1 MFHFCVLQILLFAV
15 IIHFQT
21 GPFKGYQILKSMKKF
36 VQNPWLLALLLVGT
50 AIVSCKKDKLETIA
64 GFSYQVDAADY
75 KKVTFTNA
83 SQNYDSVSW
92 DFGDGNTSTE
102 VSPVHIYS
110 TTGAYT
116 VKLSVT
122 GEGGTDVLSQVVT
135 ISDPDAE
142 LTKLVGNVSKNWKL
156 LRVVNANRWPL
167 EVGPIAKDQVW
178 WGLGRGNDDI
188 ANRPCTM
195 NDEWIF
201 GRDKS
206 MQYKTN
212 GDFWAEGGVFDP
224 ANVCAESTAA
234 NMTGPGGTDLSAFG
248 DGLHTFVL
256 TNGTKPTLEVVG
268 LGAFIGLQKI
278 GTDVEVSVPQASVK
292 LDILKL
298 TDGDVDTLI
307 LESAYKFGG
316 NTSGQDDAYWKITLV
331 HYDDPNDE
339 PAVAAFKADVVGK
352 TATFTNNSFEGTS
365 YSWNFGD
372 GATSTETSPSHT
384 YAAGGLYTV
393 VLNVTKGNVTTSATK
408 QITVSGEMSEADLI
422 GGAWKIRNAAN
433 SIFVGPGLGSLDW
446 WQVPANFLDGTS
458 TGADDWSCMT
468 NDEFIFS
475 SGGVYEYKTNGDA
488 RNDGYMG
495 SPNGCWSDAQIAAS
509 GNGAAFGSGVHSFVF
524 TPAAGTDRPIITL
537 TNGASGAAFIGF
549 YKGFYGGENS
559 TGTNAPNGG
568 STTNRYEVMSYVNA
582 GGVETLTVSVD
593 ISGAH
598 DGSSAWTVVLTR

>member
-1 MFHFCVLQILLFAV
+1 
-15 IIHFQT
+15 
-21 GPFKGYQILKSMKKF
+21 MKKF

-50 AIVSCKKDKLETIA
+50 AIISCKKDKLETIA
-64 GFSYQVDAADY
+64 GFSFKVDAADY
-75 KKVTFTNA
+75 KKVVFTNA

-102 VSPVHIYS
+102 INPEHIYA

-142 LTKLVGNVSKNWKL
+142 LTKLVGNVSKTWKL

-195 NDEWIF
+195 NDEWVF
-201 GRDKS
+201 GRDKT
-206 MQYKTN
+206 MQYKSN
-212 GDFWAEGGVFDP
+212 GDFWAEGGVFEP
-224 ANVCAESTAA
+224 ANVCAESTPA
-234 NMTGPGGTDLSAFG
+234 NMTGPGGTNLSAFG
-248 DGLHTFVL
+248 DGTHTFVL

-278 GTDVEVSVPQASVK
+278 GTDSEVSVPQASVK

-331 HYDDPNDE
+331 HYDDPNNE

-352 TATFTNNSFEGTS
+352 TATFTNNSFDGQS

-384 YAAGGLYTV
+384 YALGGIYTV
-393 VLNVTKGNVTTSATK
+393 VLNVTRGNVTTSATK
-408 QITVSGEMSEADLI
+408 QITVSGEMTEADLI
-422 GGAWKIRNAAN
+422 GGAWKVRNAAN
-433 SIFVGPGLGSLDW
+433 SIFVGPALGSLDW

-509 GNGAAFGSGVHSFVF
+509 GNGAAFGSGVHSFTF
-524 TPAAGTDRPIITL
+524 TPATATDRPIITL
-537 TNGASGAAFIGF
+537 TNGVSGAAFLGF
-549 YKGFYGGENS
+549 YKGYYGGENS

-568 STTNRYEVMSYVNA
+568 LTTNRYEVMSYVNA

-598 DGSSAWTVVLTR
+598 NGSAAWTVVLTR

>member
-1 MFHFCVLQILLFAV
+1 
-15 IIHFQT
+15 
-21 GPFKGYQILKSMKKF
+21 MKKF

-64 GFSYQVDAADY
+64 GFSFKVDAADY
-75 KKVTFTNA
+75 KKVVFTNA

-102 VSPVHIYS
+102 INPEHIYA

-142 LTKLVGNVSKNWKL
+142 LTKLVGNVSKTWKL

-195 NDEWIF
+195 NDEWVF
-201 GRDKS
+201 GRDKT
-206 MQYKTN
+206 MQYKSN
-212 GDFWAEGGVFDP
+212 GDFWAEGGVFEP
-224 ANVCAESTAA
+224 ANVCAESTPA
-234 NMTGPGGTDLSAFG
+234 NMTGPGGTNLSAFG
-248 DGLHTFVL
+248 DGTHTFVL

-278 GTDVEVSVPQASVK
+278 GTDAEVSVPQASVK

-331 HYDDPNDE
+331 HYDDPNNE

-352 TATFTNNSFEGTS
+352 TATFTNNSFDGQS
-365 YSWNFGD
+365 YSWSFGD

-384 YAAGGLYTV
+384 YALGGIYTV
-393 VLNVTKGNVTTSATK
+393 VLNVTRGNVTTSATK
-408 QITVSGEMSEADLI
+408 QITVSGEMTEADLI
-422 GGAWKIRNAAN
+422 GGAWKVRNAAN
-433 SIFVGPGLGSLDW
+433 SIFVGPALGSLDW

-509 GNGAAFGSGVHSFVF
+509 GNGAAFGSGVHSFTF
-524 TPAAGTDRPIITL
+524 TPATATDRPIITL
-537 TNGASGAAFIGF
+537 TNGVSGAAFLGF
-549 YKGFYGGENS
+549 YKGYYGGENS

-568 STTNRYEVMSYVNA
+568 LTTNRYEVMSYVNA

-598 DGSSAWTVVLTR
+598 NGSAAWTVVLTR